1 MTRPTDDPPDDEP
14 DHCGPQAFQEQKM
27 TAAGRGLV
35 LVVEDEAAI
44 AEVIELY
51 LRRGGVGVQIESDGE
66 AALTARRRLRAGAG
80 VFDIRVAG
88 RGGAGLCPAMAATGG
103 LAAGPFRAP

>member
-51 LRRGGVGVQIESDGE
+51 LRRDGFGVQIESDGE
-66 AALTARRRLRAGAG
+66 AALTAWRRLRAGAG
-80 VFDIRVAG
+80 VFEHGVPG
-88 RGGAGLCPAMAATGG
+88 PGGGG
-103 LAAGPFRAP
+103 NFRAQAAA